1 MDLKAYGRL
10 YKIFSSFYYL
20 SLYQVER
27 LMLITPNNFNS
38 EILYHIIMYMQGG
51 SVNKFLVL
59 GEL

>member
-1 MDLKAYGRL
+1 
-10 YKIFSSFYYL
+10 
-20 SLYQVER
+20 
-27 LMLITPNNFNS
+27 MLITPNNFNS